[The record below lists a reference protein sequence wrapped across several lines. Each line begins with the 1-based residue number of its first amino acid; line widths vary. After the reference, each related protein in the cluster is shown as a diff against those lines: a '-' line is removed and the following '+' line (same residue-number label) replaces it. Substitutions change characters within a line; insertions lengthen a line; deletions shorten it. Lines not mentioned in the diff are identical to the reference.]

1 MTAGIQSKELE
12 RMNRDNASR
21 IELAC
26 PCCGA
31 RLTIDRQL
39 GKVIAHEEP
48 PHTSV
53 APDLDR
59 ATELLRK
66 QQARRE
72 ALFAQ
77 SAEDEKIKSQ
87 VLEEKFRERLKKT
100 KDEPI
105 TRPTRDFD
113 LD

>member
-1 MTAGIQSKELE
+1 MKTENDSK
-12 RMNRDNASR
+12 

-31 RLTIDRQL
+31 TLTIDREL

-48 PHTSV
+48 PRVSN
-53 APDLDR
+53 APDLER
-59 ATELLRK
+59 ATELLRQ
-66 QQARRE
+66 QQAKRE

-77 SAEDEKIKSQ
+77 SAEDEKVKSKL
-87 VLEEKFRERLKKT
+87 LEEKFNDRLKKT